1 MKTTQVTP
9 YFALPDSTVRAA
21 NVISSAYRDTGGRGR
36 KGGRSDGG

>member
-9 YFALPDSTVRAA
+9 YSALPNSTVRGA
-21 NVISSAYRDTGGRGR
+21 NGSSYAYRDTAGRGR